1 MSNPQRVIN
10 FIKNVYEF
18 FRTDYFYVMD
28 FLNEDTPWDRDFT
41 YKFGISKA
49 DLDILKYDMRRSIEV
64 TYRQNVLTWINER
77 HQLPLVDEKFV
88 RELQNGKDVWTILN
102 ENRECNVIAH
112 RMFLNGV
119 SVNTPIKV
127 DTYNDFEENIM
138 TIIDIF
144 GTIFEKYNGPEIYS
158 SDPDSEEAQFIF
170 EQVYKEAYPTIAK
183 YFQVSFRSIEEETRF
198 INYLFSL
205 AYAFLYYEKDKEE
218 GLDSAEV
225 AVMGILEDDINARDV
240 FYSNAFIAC
249 TVIDIIFSLY
259 QSYGR
264 AYDLRRSIKDDKVQT
279 MFGNLDKN
287 YNNQFSEP
295 IMIYDFS
302 IDTKLEECLALLEED
317 HTELFDLLTTH
328 ESIYDILMDNDLD
341 GRFEDYFKLLMIGK
355 ILGDVFEVE
364 SYNHSN
370 NENAKRYRELLDVAR
385 SKDLSFPYFFDNAG
399 YLLDTYFNY
408 HHADEDYIRH
418 VRLSVK
424 DNQDI
429 PYVLKLN
436 QVGIG
441 HYLDLCK
448 DMPSVD
454 YINHMLALSKESN
467 FLMILHSIPKDE
479 QDKLIHS
486 MCLNVYEHLVLEKK
500 KSKEM
505 EEVISMIEN
514 DAIVTSLIDDEE
526 KLMRI
531 VRLFKFYNDAK
542 LSYNV
547 EHRMRSKIQDT
558 DHVKVLERL
567 NPFSS
572 EEKEQ

>member
-144 GTIFEKYNGPEIYS
+144 GTIFEKYNGPEIYA

-424 DNQDI
+424 NNQDI

>member
-88 RELQNGKDVWTILN
+88 RELQKGKDVWTILN

-144 GTIFEKYNGPEIYS
+144 GTIFEKYNGPEIYA

>member
-144 GTIFEKYNGPEIYS
+144 GTIFEKYKGPEVYA

>member
-88 RELQNGKDVWTILN
+88 RELQKGKDVWTILN

-144 GTIFEKYNGPEIYS
+144 GTIFEKYNGPEVYA
-158 SDPDSEEAQFIF
+158 SDPDGEEAQFIF

-205 AYAFLYYEKDKEE
+205 AYAFLYYEKDKDE

-370 NENAKRYRELLDVAR
+370 SEDAKRYRELLDVAR

-424 DNQDI
+424 NNQDI

>member
-88 RELQNGKDVWTILN
+88 RELQKGKDVWTILN

>member
-77 HQLPLVDEKFV
+77 HKLPLVDEKFV
-88 RELQNGKDVWTILN
+88 RELQKGKDVWTILN